1 MAMSLPVDRRT
12 WRNSARRELALTG
25 RNTPSAPAG
34 RTVSDSSILHTRR
47 MGPSSVRERTLAPQ
61 PTPPAVYW
69 RRRFIALLVGLSAL
83 AVVLW
88 ALSTAVGGFKP
99 ASNAS
104 GARSNHN
111 HHAPQGSS
119 PPAAPSGSASPSA
132 NVTAAGNQ
140 GPHSRKSGALRR
152 CRPAEVVLS
161 VVSSQAR
168 YSARQAPQFD
178 VDVVSTASRRCS
190 FNVGSKYLRLTIMR
204 GSVKTWTSAQCPA
217 GPASQ
222 VIRLRRGVPAVVA
235 FAWNGKPSSAGC
247 QSSGPAAAA
256 GSYTALA
263 STGSDAS
270 RPASFRFR

>member
-1 MAMSLPVDRRT
+1 
-12 WRNSARRELALTG
+12 
-25 RNTPSAPAG
+25 
-34 RTVSDSSILHTRR
+34 
-47 MGPSSVRERTLAPQ
+47 MGPSSVRDRTLAPQ

-83 AVVLW
+83 AIVLW

-104 GARSNHN
+104 GARSNH

-119 PPAAPSGSASPSA
+119 PTAMPSGSVSPSA
-132 NVTAAGNQ
+132 SVTAAGNQ
-140 GPHSRKSGALRR
+140 DPHSRKSGPLRR

-190 FNVGSKYLRLTIMR
+190 FNVGSQYLRLTITR

-217 GPASQ
+217 GRASQ
-222 VIRLRRGVPAVVA
+222 VLRLRRGIPAVVA
-235 FAWNGKPSSAGC
+235 FAWNGKPASAGC
-247 QSSGPAAAA
+247 TSSGPAAAA
-256 GSYTALA
+256 GSYTAVA
-263 STGSDAS
+263 NAGSDAS

>member
-1 MAMSLPVDRRT
+1 MAMSLRVDRRT
-12 WRNSARRELALTG
+12 RRIPVRPELALTG

-34 RTVSDSSILHTRR
+34 RTVCDSSILHTRR
-47 MGPSSVRERTLAPQ
+47 MGPSSVKDRTLAPQ

-83 AVVLW
+83 AIVLW

-104 GARSNHN
+104 GARSNH

-119 PPAAPSGSASPSA
+119 PTAMPSGSVSPSA
-132 NVTAAGNQ
+132 SVTAAGNQ
-140 GPHSRKSGALRR
+140 DPHSRKSGPLRR

-190 FNVGSKYLRLTIMR
+190 FNVGSQYLRLTITR

-217 GPASQ
+217 GRASQ
-222 VIRLRRGVPAVVA
+222 VLRLRRGIPAVVA
-235 FAWNGKPSSAGC
+235 FAWNGKPASAGC
-247 QSSGPAAAA
+247 TSSGPAAAA
-256 GSYTALA
+256 GSYTAVA
-263 STGSDAS
+263 NAGSDAS